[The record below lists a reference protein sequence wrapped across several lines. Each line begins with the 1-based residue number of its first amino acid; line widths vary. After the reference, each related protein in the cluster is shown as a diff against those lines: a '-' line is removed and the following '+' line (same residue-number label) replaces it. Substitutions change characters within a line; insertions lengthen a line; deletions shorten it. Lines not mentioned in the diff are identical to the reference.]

1 MFILPILLV
10 PLVFGLAIH
19 RLVDIPRQLSRGT
32 LRLPGRRHVVLHA
45 ATIAAYAV
53 LLGYTVA
60 LGLALVHALVA
71 AQDRATAYLALL
83 GYVVAYPVV
92 YFLAAW
98 VFFYGLRPKQ
108 TSKNQI

>member
-1 MFILPILLV
+1 M
-10 PLVFGLAIH
+10 
-19 RLVDIPRQLSRGT
+19 
-32 LRLPGRRHVVLHA
+32 
-45 ATIAAYAV
+45 
-53 LLGYTVA
+53 A

-71 AQDRATAYLALL
+71 AQDRAAAYLALL